1 MQYVAPY
8 KVIDLR
14 EIAKAF
20 DISLETIESEIADLI
35 VEKQIHSKI
44 DSHSKLLY
52 SKKDNEMMNSYKES
66 LVLGKKFIRET
77 EAMLLRMQ
85 LLKRNKTLK
94 PVSALSM
101 GRQLR

>member
-1 MQYVAPY
+1 M
-8 KVIDLR
+8 
-14 EIAKAF
+14 
-20 DISLETIESEIADLI
+20 SLETIEQEIADLI

-66 LVLGKKFIRET
+66 LQLGKKFIRET
-77 EAMLLRMQ
+77 EAMLLRVQ

-94 PVSALSM
+94 PLGTPMM
-101 GRQLR
+101 GRQMR